1 MGPDSFGADRDR
13 TRHDRASVLAA
24 QGGTGRA
31 SRVIR
36 GTTAQS
42 RWSLPTGQ
50 YVALANGSGT
60 PVAQRRAAQTP
71 LLSCSAGGM
80 ALGGLVKEIG
90 ASSSRTVG
98 SRPRAPATLRRRVL
112 VGARMREE
120 QNEAEAGA

>member
-36 GTTAQS
+36 GTRRLS
-42 RWSLPTGQ
+42 RDGHSLP
-50 YVALANGSGT
+50 GSMSRSRMAAGR
-60 PVAQRRAAQTP
+60 QWRSGAAQTP

-98 SRPRAPATLRRRVL
+98 SRRGHLLRCAAASSWAL
-112 VGARMREE
+112 G
-120 QNEAEAGA
+120 